1 MGRTAGFNAH
11 ILPRCRQLVKATGQ
25 RMAYEA
31 AQASKDVPSEMLA
44 VFEANCIAADFSWYC
59 EHEGSNR
66 MTLFTQH
73 VKAYE
78 AVLPQLPQLLESC
91 QAAVWATSPLLKEKD
106 WEYFVNTLPVFRGK
120 EIESKSRL

>member
-1 MGRTAGFNAH
+1 
-11 ILPRCRQLVKATGQ
+11 
-25 RMAYEA
+25 MAYEA
-31 AQASKDVPSEMLA
+31 AQASKDIPSEMLDLF
-44 VFEANCIAADFSWYC
+44 VANCIAADQSWYC
-59 EHEGSNR
+59 KHEGSNR

-78 AVLPQLPQLLESC
+78 AVLPQLQQLLESC
-91 QAAVWATSPLLKEKD
+91 QAAPWATSPILEEKD